1 MAARMEKTKTP
12 GVYRRGGRYVVVW
25 QHKGRQRKESFR
37 NLAEARE
44 AQGKRRQHGEK
55 RPPTR
60 QTFEEYAGEWLGTY
74 TGRTNRGRPG
84 SLTSADYRRSVER
97 AVKFFGSRRR
107 LADVEPPDVRAYVR
121 ELEGEGMAPSSV
133 RKRLAPLKAMFATAV
148 EDGALP
154 RDPTRAVR
162 VSGRRSDGE
171 VEEQHAHAMTRERL
185 AHFLSAVPEEW
196 RLFFE
201 LLAHSGL
208 RISEQIGLD
217 CGDVL
222 FGDRPRLRVERQH
235 CKGETR
241 GLKYESRREVPLSP
255 GMARRLWVHT
265 EGGKRQNDA
274 PLFPNTRGGRLSE
287 SNLRY
292 RVLDRARQRVDLPW
306 VTFHTFRHTCASL
319 LFEAGKDVKQV
330 SEWLG
335 HADAAFTLRTYVHLM
350 DAGLGEAEFL
360 DEAVGALV
368 GRPPQQ
374 VEASEGSDTL
384 NPRASQEAERAC

>member
-12 GVYRRGGRYVVVW
+12 GVFRRGGRYVVVW
-25 QHKGRQRKESFR
+25 VHNGRQHKESCR
-37 NLAEARE
+37 TLAEARE
-44 AQGKRRQHGEK
+44 AQGKRRQHGAK
-55 RPPTR
+55 RPATR
-60 QTFEEYAGEWLGTY
+60 QTFEEYAREWLGTY
-74 TGRTNRGRPG
+74 TGRTKRGRPG
-84 SLTSADYRRSVER
+84 ALTSADYRRSVDR
-97 AVKFFGSRRR
+97 AVKFFGPRRR

-121 ELEGEGMAPSSV
+121 ELEGEGMAPSSI

-148 EDGALP
+148 EDGALR
-154 RDPTRAVR
+154 RDPTRPVR

-171 VEEQHAHAMTRERL
+171 VEDARVYAVTREQL
-185 AHFLSAVPEEW
+185 ARFLAEVPEEW

-201 LLAHSGL
+201 LLAHGGL

-222 FGDRPRLRVERQH
+222 FGERPRLRVERQH

-265 EGGKRQNDA
+265 EGGKRPKDA
-274 PLFPNTRGGRLSE
+274 PLFPNARGGRLSE

-292 RVLDRARQRVDLPW
+292 RVLDKVRERVDLRW

-335 HADAAFTLRTYVHLM
+335 HADPAFTLRTYVHLM
-350 DAGLGEAEFL
+350 DAGLGEASFL
-360 DEAVGALV
+360 DDAVQIATS
-368 GRPPQQ
+368 PPASASK
-374 VEASEGSDTL
+374 ASEIPVAGI
-384 NPRASQEAERAC
+384 ERVSGRG

>member
-1 MAARMEKTKTP
+1 
-12 GVYRRGGRYVVVW
+12 
-25 QHKGRQRKESFR
+25 
-37 NLAEARE
+37 
-44 AQGKRRQHGEK
+44 
-55 RPPTR
+55 
-60 QTFEEYAGEWLGTY
+60 
-74 TGRTNRGRPG
+74 
-84 SLTSADYRRSVER
+84 
-97 AVKFFGSRRR
+97 
-107 LADVEPPDVRAYVR
+107 
-121 ELEGEGMAPSSV
+121 
-133 RKRLAPLKAMFATAV
+133 MFATAV

-154 RDPTRAVR
+154 RDPTRPVR

-171 VEEQHAHAMTRERL
+171 VEDARVYAVTREQL
-185 AHFLSAVPEEW
+185 ARFLAEVPEEW

-201 LLAHSGL
+201 LLAHGGL

-222 FGDRPRLRVERQH
+222 FGERPRLRVERQH

-265 EGGKRQNDA
+265 EGGKRPKDA
-274 PLFPNTRGGRLSE
+274 PLFPNARGGRLSE

-292 RVLDRARQRVDLPW
+292 RVLDKVRERVDLRW

-335 HADAAFTLRTYVHLM
+335 HADPAFTLRTYVHLM
-350 DAGLGEAEFL
+350 DAGLGEASFL
-360 DEAVGALV
+360 DDAVQIATS
-368 GRPPQQ
+368 PPASASK
-374 VEASEGSDTL
+374 ASEIPVAGI
-384 NPRASQEAERAC
+384 ERVSGRG